1 MSRFSLFMPTTQPR
15 LTITLDR
22 DLSIRLD
29 RAALA
34 ARTSRAAV
42 ARQCLA
48 ASLPFVGTKLPLD
61 GLSETQIVK
70 FHELLGQALEATFD
84 SIKAEIQNADPDS
97 DKGTGADNQTAPTPV
112 TSNTGVRT

>member
-1 MSRFSLFMPTTQPR
+1 MLRFSLFMPTTQPR

-29 RAALA
+29 RAAAA
-34 ARTSRAAV
+34 ARTSRASV

-61 GLSETQIVK
+61 GLSESQIAE
-70 FHELLGQALEATFD
+70 FHELLGQALEATFQ
-84 SIKAEIQNADPDS
+84 SIKSEITSADS
-97 DKGTGADNQTAPTPV
+97 DSSEGTGAGNPTAPTPV